1 MGAVSGVPRGVPPG
15 SAGVP
20 PALAAT
26 KEEQGRAERARRPR
40 SQEEGGH
47 GNLTALISLGIPKL
61 VRFHKIRP
69 QQPDTV
75 HMILLYPIRP
85 PSARGLPERRVER
98 ADGAL
103 APRQR
108 DAFVA
113 IEPGEPRADVR
124 QDVVVKWDYAP
135 STVVPWGHGLGRA
148 RASARSIAQHKRS
161 ENEGGRRN
169 PVKSGASVR
178 SSRVGFASI
187 APFRAR
193 RDRGRLPPTTGP
205 VCQGWAI
212 PSRANNGHSV
222 EAALVRPRVFWADQ
236 RKVFGH
242 RMP

>member
-1 MGAVSGVPRGVPPG
+1 MVFFCLFRLPWGRPLWSPCCRGPGGENGGPKGVAP
-15 SAGVP
+15 
-20 PALAAT
+20 
-26 KEEQGRAERARRPR
+26 
-40 SQEEGGH
+40 
-47 GNLTALISLGIPKL
+47 TA
-61 VRFHKIRP
+61 
-69 QQPDTV
+69 
-75 HMILLYPIRP
+75 
-85 PSARGLPERRVER
+85 RRVEC

-103 APRQR
+103 TPRQR
-108 DAFVA
+108 DAFVP
-113 IEPGEPRADVR
+113 IELSKPRADVR

-148 RASARSIAQHKRS
+148 RASARSIAHHKRS

-212 PSRANNGHSV
+212 PSRARNGH
-222 EAALVRPRVFWADQ
+222 Q
-236 RKVFGH
+236 
-242 RMP
+242 

>member
-1 MGAVSGVPRGVPPG
+1 MIQGPLAVRKPDGIDFVGKLQISSFPQKPAPLAYEGIIIPRPATGSVRPAGA
-15 SAGVP
+15 
-20 PALAAT
+20 
-26 KEEQGRAERARRPR
+26 
-40 SQEEGGH
+40 
-47 GNLTALISLGIPKL
+47 
-61 VRFHKIRP
+61 
-69 QQPDTV
+69 
-75 HMILLYPIRP
+75 
-85 PSARGLPERRVER
+85 RRVEC

-103 APRQR
+103 TPRQR
-108 DAFVA
+108 DAFVP
-113 IEPGEPRADVR
+113 IELSKPRADVR

-148 RASARSIAQHKRS
+148 RASARSIAHHKRS

-212 PSRANNGHSV
+212 PSRARNGH
-222 EAALVRPRVFWADQ
+222 Q
-236 RKVFGH
+236 
-242 RMP
+242 

>member
-1 MGAVSGVPRGVPPG
+1 MIQGPLAVRKPDGIDFVGNSKISSFCKNPP
-15 SAGVP
+15 P
-20 PALAAT
+20 T
-26 KEEQGRAERARRPR
+26 ARYR
-40 SQEEGGH
+40 
-47 GNLTALISLGIPKL
+47 TYGI
-61 VRFHKIRP
+61 I
-69 QQPDTV
+69 
-75 HMILLYPIRP
+75 ILIRP
-85 PSARGLPERRVER
+85 PSARGLPARGVER

-108 DAFVA
+108 DAFVP
-113 IEPGEPRADVR
+113 IELSEPRADVR

-178 SSRVGFASI
+178 SSRAGFASI

-212 PSRANNGHSV
+212 PSRAKCRTHDLSGVPATGVDISP
-222 EAALVRPRVFWADQ
+222 AASGTRRRPITWPV
-236 RKVFGH
+236 
-242 RMP
+242 

>member
-1 MGAVSGVPRGVPPG
+1 MVLSY
-15 SAGVP
+15 
-20 PALAAT
+20 L
-26 KEEQGRAERARRPR
+26 
-40 SQEEGGH
+40 
-47 GNLTALISLGIPKL
+47 
-61 VRFHKIRP
+61 
-69 QQPDTV
+69 
-75 HMILLYPIRP
+75 IRP
-85 PSARGLPERRVER
+85 PSACSLPARRVER

-108 DAFVA
+108 DAFVP
-113 IEPGEPRADVR
+113 IELSEPRADVR

-178 SSRVGFASI
+178 SSRVDFASI

-212 PSRANNGHSV
+212 PSRATSCLTPLGVSV
-222 EAALVRPRVFWADQ
+222 TPSVRAPNLDRPTQSDGYA
-236 RKVFGH
+236 
-242 RMP
+242 PPTPSET